1 MPKKY
6 SEIYASVHTDKN
18 KMDFSNSMIRG
29 NGIPLDIT
37 EVYGS
42 LNAAIKYAAT
52 DPVAYEGQLLAVTE
66 NNDTNVY
73 VIGSVSQG
81 TVEIDGAQV
90 INYLKLVGKET
101 DLTNYYTKEEIDAL
115 MPSVPNITI
124 VDDTEAEVPETD
136 TINVYKNLTANGQI
150 LTEELVQVV
159 TAAGL
164 KKVKDS
170 LEQKITAG
178 MTFKGTI
185 TSLPLEAEVGDTYK
199 VYGENI
205 SIKIDD
211 IDAKSG
217 DTVIYGIDPEATSE
231 SLVVNKWYLIP
242 TGDDIEDTWR
252 PVVGVKQES
261 SLTFNAG
268 DKLDVEVKED
278 GSISYS
284 HEKIDAPVLN
294 EGGSGRTY
302 ITELISDEHG
312 HIIGYKSA
320 TEVDQ
325 TIPDPVAYELDSSS
339 DENKVN
345 LILRNNQEQNN
356 EDIVTLIGAGA
367 TTINKNENGEV
378 VITSSDSQYSAGD
391 GLDLTEG
398 VFKVE
403 VDEKALVIDENKK
416 VALKLSTDTADE
428 GYLNI
433 AADGLQIKGIN
444 EAIADHSYSK
454 SEVYTKSET
463 DQAITDKV
471 ASVTGG
477 ESAAAVKLALESYR
491 DAANKEI
498 WGDEAGEWT
507 TTTTEDG
514 ETKVVYTPAYG
525 SESRIDKLEKVGAQA
540 NLIESISTLD
550 GALDITSKNVVLPTA
565 SVEKVGLVKSSEAE
579 NGIVVADNGEM
590 SVNSVNVTKLT
601 QTENEWVIL
610 NGGNASLIK
619 NL

>member
-6 SEIYASVHTDKN
+6 SEIYASVHTNKN

-37 EVYGS
+37 EVYDS

-81 TVEIDGAQV
+81 TVEIDDAQV

-115 MPSVPNITI
+115 MPSMPNITI
-124 VDDTEAEVPETD
+124 VDDIEAEVPETD

-185 TSLPLEAEVGDTYK
+185 SSLPLEAEVGDTYK

-205 SIKIDD
+205 SIKIDN

-268 DKLDVEVKED
+268 DKLNVEVKED
-278 GSISYS
+278 GSISYF

-325 TIPDPVAYELDSSS
+325 TIPDPVTYELDSSN

-345 LILRNNQEQNN
+345 LILRSNQEQNN

-398 VFKVE
+398 TFKVE

-507 TTTTEDG
+507 TTTTENG
-514 ETKVVYTPAYG
+514 ETKVIYTPDYG

>member
-507 TTTTEDG
+507 TMTTEDG
-514 ETKVVYTPAYG
+514 EAKVVYTPAYG